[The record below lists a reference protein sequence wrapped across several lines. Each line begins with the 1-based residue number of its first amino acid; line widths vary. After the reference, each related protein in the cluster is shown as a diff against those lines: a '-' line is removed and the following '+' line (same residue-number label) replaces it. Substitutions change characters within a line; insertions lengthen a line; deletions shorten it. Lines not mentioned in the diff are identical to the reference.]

1 MDFSRSEHK
10 EAHTFILIDTRKGSS
25 DRGKDFQRENNHV
38 SEKDLKVPHLRKSG
52 RI

>member
-10 EAHTFILIDTRKGSS
+10 ESHTFILIDALKGSS
-25 DRGKDFQRENNHV
+25 DREKDFQRENNHV
-38 SEKDLKVPHLRKSG
+38 SEKDLKVPHIRTSG